1 MALNFNNFNPKKILY
16 NGLNVAKLVYNSVVV
31 WLQAV
36 LTTISGIP
44 PLTLLNA
51 FHSDDDEEKEKYN
64 NLVDY
69 KIYGNSVQYSNIFDK
84 NTMSKGY
91 LPLSGEYPISSSG
104 FPDAVYTVMNIKAG
118 QVLDISYAGEKEDLG
133 RLRCIDNDTNQVV
146 FNIGTF
152 DNSYYTSTGDFNT
165 SFVDATIT
173 AKKDFKLGV
182 LFLNELHD
190 EFYLQIKTSIPSKD
204 YPIEVEVVG
213 DKTKNLFDNSNLLI
227 NSHYGTSGNLGTYDG
242 RIATDKINVSNI
254 DTITIKYSRNQTAN
268 TAFLSWDEDG
278 NMLERSISKINNKN
292 ISGTI
297 DVTDCYEIAFFWWY
311 SETLSEG
318 DICDVMICEG
328 SEVLDYEP
336 FGYKIPIKLSTKN
349 ILDYITN
356 FTTSTNGLTNKIN
369 NDGSITVTGIVTANY
384 TKIVPITD
392 ITDKLEDGETYTI
405 SKTNKQSKVY
415 LEVRAKNIETDE
427 ITYYS
432 VASTS
437 KSFTVD
443 KTTYVYDVSIL
454 TCLVSQWGDENLTI
468 TDTFQIEKGSTV
480 TDFEPYSEPKTINI
494 YLDEPLRKVGDYV
507 DYIDFKNQKVVRA
520 IENIQLNGSETISLY
535 TYNSMLGVSFNN
547 VLQSKENRAIG
558 MSNYSNLVGSKYT
571 SNSLWIGVNTLNIY
585 WIGILD
591 ELGFTTI
598 DEFANWLANSK
609 PLNINY
615 VLSTAIEETIELPT
629 ITTNEGTNILEIDTS
644 ISPSNMEVQYYAK
657 GV

>member
-190 EFYLQIKTSIPSKD
+190 EFDLQIKTSIPSKD

-318 DICDVMICEG
+318 DICDVMVCEG

-336 FGYKIPIKLSTKN
+336 YYEGYKIPIKVN
-349 ILDYITN
+349 DD
-356 FTTSTNGLTNKIN
+356 TT
-369 NDGSITVTGIVTANY
+369 
-384 TKIVPITD
+384 
-392 ITDKLEDGETYTI
+392 
-405 SKTNKQSKVY
+405 
-415 LEVRAKNIETDE
+415 
-427 ITYYS
+427 
-432 VASTS
+432 
-437 KSFTVD
+437 
-443 KTTYVYDVSIL
+443 
-454 TCLVSQWGDENLTI
+454 
-468 TDTFQIEKGSTV
+468 
-480 TDFEPYSEPKTINI
+480 NI
-494 YLDEPLRKVGDYV
+494 YLDEPLKKVGDYA
-507 DYIDFKNQKVVRA
+507 DYIDFKNQKVYRNVEV
-520 IENIQLNGSETISLY
+520 IDNTGSLT
-535 TYNSMLGVSFNN
+535 
-547 VLQSKENRAIG
+547 
-558 MSNYSNLVGSKYT
+558 
-571 SNSLWIGVNTLNIY
+571 
-585 WIGILD
+585 
-591 ELGFTTI
+591 
-598 DEFANWLANSK
+598 
-609 PLNINY
+609 
-615 VLSTAIEETIELPT
+615 IEESYKGKVDNVGTDIELPT
-629 ITTNEGTNILEIDTS
+629 LPTKEGTNIIEVDTS
-644 ISPSNMEVQYYAK
+644 IFPSNIEVQYYAK